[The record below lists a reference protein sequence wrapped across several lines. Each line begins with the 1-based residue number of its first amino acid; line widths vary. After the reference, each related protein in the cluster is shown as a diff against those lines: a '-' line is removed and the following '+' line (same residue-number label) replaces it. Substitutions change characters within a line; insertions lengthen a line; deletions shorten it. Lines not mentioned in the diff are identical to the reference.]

1 LGCYYQLAK
10 INTKLKKQKITNEI
24 WIELQGNMLQDLLLT
39 YPNNKKLNKVF
50 EQNDILYHYTGL
62 NGFLS
67 IIETQSLFFS
77 NVNFLNDSKEIKH
90 GVDIV
95 LKAIEE
101 TEKNETS
108 DILLKMKENIDLLY
122 KSEKYVTCFSKD
134 GDLLSQWRAY
144 GNNGKGISIGFEFA
158 DLTDSFDK
166 YLTGTHI
173 EYDETT
179 QIESIKEYI
188 NLIVHFYK
196 KIQDN
201 YDWNGQDF
209 NNLVAKQIITFFNNV
224 IYSFKHPSFID
235 EREYRLQLEIDNKD
249 DIDLKFRATENLII
263 PYTVLKNSYAS
274 YLETKESDETE
285 PIFSLK
291 KLPISKIIIG
301 PSLDYE
307 TVKIGIKQFLFEK
320 GYKEINI
327 EKSNVPYRI

>member
-1 LGCYYQLAK
+1 M
-10 INTKLKKQKITNEI
+10 
-24 WIELQGNMLQDLLLT
+24 LQGILLS
-39 YPNNKKLNKVF
+39 YPENNKLNKVF
-50 EQNDILYHYTGL
+50 EHNEILYHYTSL

-101 TEKNETS
+101 IEENEGS
-108 DILLKMKENIDLLY
+108 DILYKMKDNINLLY
-122 KSEKYVTCFSKD
+122 ESEKYVTCFSKD

-144 GNNGKGISIGFEFA
+144 GNNGKGISIGFEFSN
-158 DLTDSFDK
+158 LTDSFDK

-173 EYDETT
+173 EYDEKI

-188 NLIVHFYK
+188 NLIIKFYK
-196 KIQDN
+196 SIEDN

-209 NNLVAKQIITFFNNV
+209 NNLVAKLIITFFNNV

-235 EREYRLQLEIDNKD
+235 EREYRLQLEIDNNMYKKE
-249 DIDLKFRATENLII
+249 DIELKFRATENLII
-263 PYTVLKNSYAS
+263 PYTIIKNDYIS
-274 YLETKESDETE
+274 YLETKVPNETE

-307 TVKIGIKQFLFEK
+307 TVKSGIKKFLFEK
-320 GYKEINI
+320 GYKEIDI
-327 EKSNVPYRI
+327 EKSNVPYRN

>member
-1 LGCYYQLAK
+1 
-10 INTKLKKQKITNEI
+10 LKKQKITNEI
-24 WIELQGNMLQDLLLT
+24 WTELQGKMLQGLLLT
-39 YPNNKKLNKVF
+39 YQNNKKLNKIF
-50 EQNDILYHYTGL
+50 EHNDILYHYTSL

-95 LKAIEE
+95 LKAIKE
-101 TEKNETS
+101 TEKDENLG
-108 DILLKMKENIDLLY
+108 ILLKMKENIDLLY

-144 GNNGKGISIGFEFA
+144 GNNGKGISIGFEFS

-173 EYDETT
+173 EYDEKT
-179 QIESIKEYI
+179 QIESTKEYI
-188 NLIVHFYK
+188 NLIIDFYN

-209 NNLVAKQIITFFNNV
+209 NNLVAKQIITFLNNV

-235 EREYRLQLEIDNKD
+235 EREYRLQLEVDNKTYNKN
-249 DIDLKFRATENLII
+249 DIDIKFRATESLII
-263 PYTVLKNSYAS
+263 PYTVIKNSYAS
-274 YLETKESDETE
+274 YLETNESNEIE
-285 PIFSLK
+285 PIFPSK

-307 TVKIGIKQFLFEK
+307 TVKIGIKQFLFEN
-320 GYKEINI
+320 GYQEIDI
-327 EKSNVPYRI
+327 EKSNVPYRL

>member
-1 LGCYYQLAK
+1 ME
-10 INTKLKKQKITNEI
+10 KQKITNEI
-24 WIELQGNMLQDLLLT
+24 WTELQGNMLQGLLLT

-50 EQNDILYHYTGL
+50 EHNDILYHYTSL

-101 TEKNETS
+101 TEKDENS

-144 GNNGKGISIGFEFA
+144 GNNGKGISIGFEFS

-188 NLIVHFYK
+188 NLIIEFYK
-196 KIQDN
+196 KIEDN

-209 NNLVAKQIITFFNNV
+209 DNLVAKLIITFFNNV

-235 EREYRLQLEIDNKD
+235 EREYRLQLEIDNKMYNKD

-263 PYTVLKNSYAS
+263 PYTIIKNSYAS
-274 YLETKESDETE
+274 YLETKEPDETE
-285 PIFSLK
+285 PIFPLK

-320 GYKEINI
+320 GYKEIDI

>member
-1 LGCYYQLAK
+1 ME
-10 INTKLKKQKITNEI
+10 KQIITNEI
-24 WIELQGNMLQDLLLT
+24 WTELQGNMLQGLLLS
-39 YPNNKKLNKVF
+39 YPKNNKLNKVF
-50 EQNDILYHYTGL
+50 EHNDILYHYTSL

-95 LKAIEE
+95 LKAIEQ
-101 TEKNETS
+101 TEKKESS
-108 DILLKMKENIDLLY
+108 DILDKMKDNIKLLF

-144 GNNGKGISIGFEFA
+144 GNNGKGISIGFEFSN
-158 DLTDSFDK
+158 LTDSFDK

-173 EYDETT
+173 EYDEKI

-188 NLIVHFYK
+188 HLMIEFYK
-196 KIQDN
+196 NIENN
-201 YDWNGQDF
+201 YNWNGQDF

-235 EREYRLQLEIDNKD
+235 EREYRLQLEIDNTMYKKE

-263 PYTVLKNSYAS
+263 PYTVIKNDYIS
-274 YLETKESDETE
+274 YLETKVPNESE

-307 TVKIGIKQFLFEK
+307 TVKTGIKKFLSEK
-320 GYKEINI
+320 GYNEIDI